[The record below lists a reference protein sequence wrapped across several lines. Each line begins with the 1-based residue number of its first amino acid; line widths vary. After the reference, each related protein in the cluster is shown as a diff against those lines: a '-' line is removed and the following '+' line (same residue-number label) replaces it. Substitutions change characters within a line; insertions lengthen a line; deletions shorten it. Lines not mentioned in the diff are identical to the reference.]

1 MLEDEQVIIDRAKGG
16 EAEAFGL
23 LYDHYLPPIYRFVL
37 FRVSH
42 REEAEDITH
51 QTFLKA
57 WERIHQYEPRGY
69 SFGSWLYRIAR
80 NTVVDTHRRANPSVG
95 IDEVAAHLYVE
106 QSQSEHLDTK
116 IEWEAL
122 LKAIR
127 ELREIEQEV
136 LFLRFVEDLSHQ
148 EAAKVVGKSEGAVK
162 LVQHRALKNL
172 KAILKK

>member
-1 MLEDEQVIIDRAKGG
+1 MLEDEEKLVRRAKGG

-42 REEAEDITH
+42 REEAEDVTH

-57 WERIHQYEPRGY
+57 WERIEQYEPKGH

-80 NTVVDTHRRANPSVG
+80 NAVIDTHRKRNPQVS
-95 IDEVAAHLYVE
+95 IDEITAHLFVME
-106 QSQSEHLDTK
+106 TQSEFLDTK
-116 IEWEAL
+116 IEWEMVL
-122 LKAIR
+122 TAIR

-136 LFLRFVEDLSHQ
+136 LFL
-148 EAAKVVGKSEGAVK
+148 
-162 LVQHRALKNL
+162 
-172 KAILKK
+172 